1 MQIIGFVCGAFD
13 LLHPGHLYLLEECRK
28 DCDYLIV
35 GLHTDPKTDRPA
47 KNKPLQTMYERW
59 YQLKKTPWVDEI
71 IPYDTEIDLC
81 NLLATVKIHIRFVG
95 SDYKDKDFTAKYLC
109 ETKGIRINYVPRE
122 HVWSSSELRARIKK

>member
-1 MQIIGFVCGAFD
+1 MTIGFVCGAFD
-13 LLHPGHLYLLEECRK
+13 LLHPGHLYLLEECK
-28 DCDYLIV
+28 KYCDYLIV

-59 YQLKKTPWVDEI
+59 YQLKKTPWVNEI

-81 NLLATVKIHIRFVG
+81 NLLATLKIDVRFVG

-109 ETKGIRINYVPRE
+109 ETKGIRIY
-122 HVWSSSELRARIKK
+122 